1 MPRNI
6 GVGTSLVHTDDPYA
20 NDHVAPPISVTSTY
34 KAAEN
39 EGSLLDWDP
48 ENPSVHLYSRYS
60 QNVTTRVE
68 KVIGALH
75 DGHAI
80 TYASGLAAVYSAL
93 VHLKPKRIAI
103 TEAYHG
109 VFQAIKVYQQ
119 SRDVEVSLIGL
130 DAEYQEGDAAWL
142 ETPLNP
148 TGEAKDIKYYADKIH
163 AVGGKLVVDAT
174 FAPPPL
180 QNPLKWGADIV
191 LHSAT
196 KYLGGHSDLLS
207 GVLVVPT
214 SEEWKKLWENR
225 TFFGNTMGS
234 LEAWLLLRSLRTL
247 HLRVSRQSQTAT
259 ALAAWLNQLASIPNG
274 QTLDGVPAGV
284 LFRVHHAS
292 LQEKTTFDP
301 ATQLTGGYGATFAI
315 LLSNPAQ
322 ARSFP
327 HRLQYWI
334 AATSLGG
341 VESLI
346 EYRKRTDPR
355 CDPRL
360 LRLSVGV
367 EDLEDLKSD
376 IRNAL
381 NAVADLKDDA

>member
-1 MPRNI
+1 MPHNI
-6 GVGTSLVHTDDPYA
+6 GIGTSLVHIDDPFA
-20 NDHVAPPISVTSTY
+20 NEHVAPPISITSTY
-34 KAAEN
+34 KATEVETTLA
-39 EGSLLDWDP
+39 DWDP
-48 ENPSVHLYSRYS
+48 ENPDIHIYSRYS
-60 QNVTTRVE
+60 QNVTIRVE

-80 TYASGLAAVYSAL
+80 TYASGLAAAYAAL

-109 VFQAIKVYQQ
+109 VFATIKVYQQ
-119 SRDVEVSLIGL
+119 SRDVEVPLVDL
-130 DAEYQEGDAAWL
+130 DAEYQEGDVAWL

-214 SEEWKKLWENR
+214 SEKWRQLWDDR
-225 TFFGNTMGS
+225 TFFGNVMGS

-247 HLRVSRQSQTAT
+247 HLRVPRQSQTAT
-259 ALAAWLNQLASIPNG
+259 ALAAWLNQLVSIPKG

-284 LFRVHHAS
+284 LSHVYHSS
-292 LQEKTTFDP
+292 LQDKTKFDP

-315 LLSNPAQ
+315 LL
-322 ARSFP
+322 
-327 HRLQYWI
+327 
-334 AATSLGG
+334 
-341 VESLI
+341 
-346 EYRKRTDPR
+346 
-355 CDPRL
+355 
-360 LRLSVGV
+360 
-367 EDLEDLKSD
+367 
-376 IRNAL
+376 
-381 NAVADLKDDA
+381 